1 MNKEKLAIIEVVGGT
16 LFCIALSIYV
26 ILFGYPF

>member
-1 MNKEKLAIIEVVGGT
+1 MNKEKIAIIEIVAGT

-26 ILFGYPF
+26 ILFGYPI